1 MTVRVDDRQLE
12 GKGRPAGIAV
22 ALFTLRLM
30 DEWKR
35 EVDDYD
41 CAMIM
46 VAVIV
51 ITSERLLRDELSAA
65 ESRLATPIDPARLR
79 KCNIASIAEATG
91 INRETARRKVNDL
104 IARGQLVRLRDRSIA
119 LGPGLIQDETSA
131 AAIGRQVAEIAA
143 VADRLFGLGVLVRD

>member
-1 MTVRVDDRQLE
+1 M
-12 GKGRPAGIAV
+12 

-30 DEWKR
+30 DEWKS

-51 ITSERLLRDELSAA
+51 ITSERLLRDELSADEA
-65 ESRLATPIDPARLR
+65 RLDTVIDPARLR

-91 INRETARRKVNDL
+91 INRETARRKINDL
-104 IARGQLVRLRDRSIA
+104 IGRGLLVRLRDRSIA
-119 LGPGLIQDETSA
+119 LRPGLVQEEA
-131 AAIGRQVAEIAA
+131 AANSIRRKAGEIAA
-143 VADRLFGLGVLVRD
+143 VANRLSEFGVLSGD